1 MKLKLSDM
9 ASVAEVI
16 GAVAIVI
23 SLIYVGVQ
31 VSDSTRA
38 VRSATANET
47 ASALSNWYGQLG
59 TSEQASQVFINGIT
73 DPDSLSREELFQ
85 FVIQMHGLMLEY
97 QAAYYLSQ
105 EGTLDTELQESIT
118 NTLLG
123 VKDMPGFACIGSRE
137 EICLSLATGS
147 TFKSW
152 SRAGLLTRIWNGSIS
167 HVGPNRLSNI
177 SF

>member
-16 GAVAIVI
+16 GAAAIVI

-123 VKDMPGFACIGSRE
+123 VKDMPGFALYWEQRRDLFKPSYRDYIQELVTSGTTNTNMERIYQPRGSE
-137 EICLSLATGS
+137 
-147 TFKSW
+147 
-152 SRAGLLTRIWNGSIS
+152 
-167 HVGPNRLSNI
+167 
-177 SF
+177 